1 LLTISL
7 QFIIIYETS
16 VENICIVNIKFK
28 KLNMKKIITLLLL
41 SVMLFSCGKKENSK
55 GNMQLN
61 GAGATFP
68 YPIYSKW
75 FDEYAKINKDAKIN
89 YQSIGSGGGIKQL
102 TEGTVDFGAS
112 DAPMNDEEIKTAESK
127 NNTKILHF
135 PSVLGAV
142 VLTYNLPGIDK
153 PLNLSGET
161 VSEIYLGK
169 ITKWNDPKI
178 AKENENVKLP
188 EKDIAVV
195 YRTDGSGTTY
205 IFTDFLSNVNPD
217 WKKDVGTSKTVKF
230 PVGQGGKG
238 NEGVTG
244 VVKQLEYSIGY
255 VELIYALQNNLKYAN
270 IKNSEGE
277 YITPSLES
285 VTKAGEVMLPQMP
298 ETLTMSII
306 NAKGKGAYPI
316 SSYTYLLIYEKNR
329 DTDKGKMVKSF
340 LQWALTDGQKF
351 AKDLGYAPLPADVSK
366 KAIDKISKLN

>member
-1 LLTISL
+1 MNLL
-7 QFIIIYETS
+7 
-16 VENICIVNIKFK
+16 IKK
-28 KLNMKKIITLLLL
+28 ITKLMKKIIVCILLCVLL
-41 SVMLFSCGKKENSK
+41 VSCGKKDEKTGS
-55 GNMQLN
+55 MQLN

-68 YPIYSKW
+68 FPIYSKW
-75 FDEYAKINKDAKIN
+75 FDEFGKINKDAKIN

-112 DAPMNDEEIKTAESK
+112 DAPMNEEELKNAESK
-127 NNTKILHF
+127 NNTKVYHF

-153 PLNLSGET
+153 SLNLSGET
-161 VSEIYLGK
+161 IANIYLGK
-169 ITKWNDPKI
+169 IKKWNDPAII
-178 AKENENVKLP
+178 ADNPNAKLLEKE
-188 EKDIAVV
+188 ISVV

-205 IFTDFLSNVNPD
+205 IFTDYLSNLSPD

-238 NEGVTG
+238 NEGITG

-270 IKNSEGE
+270 IKNAVGE
-277 YITPSLES
+277 FVTPSLES
-285 VTKAGEVMLPQMP
+285 VTKAGDVMLPQMP

-306 NAKGKGAYPI
+306 NANGSGAYPI
-316 SSYTYLLIYEKNR
+316 SSYTYLLIFEKNKNE
-329 DTDKGKMVKSF
+329 TKGKILKSF
-340 LQWALTDGQKF
+340 LQWALTDGQKY

-366 KAIDKISKLN
+366 KAIEKISKIN